1 MDVREK
7 EGIPED
13 MDITVFREYETFFYD
28 DFDGFFLGNNS
39 KKSAKKQKKRKAKS
53 NNNNAKTVFL
63 TKLKPNSLFILSLN
77 SYFIIFFF
85 LGGPTLNCIF

>member
-28 DFDGFFLGNNS
+28 NFDGVFIGNNS
-39 KKSAKKQKKRKAKS
+39 KRRVKKQKKRKARS
-53 NNNNAKTVFL
+53 NNDNV
-63 TKLKPNSLFILSLN
+63 KL
-77 SYFIIFFF
+77 FFF
-85 LGGPTLNCIF
+85 FSQNQNQILCLY